1 MPAVEVPPGVVT
13 MTSTVPLPGGLL
25 TAICLPESELI
36 IPATPPKLTMVAS
49 ARLVPLIV
57 TRVPPAVG
65 PVAGETPVTA
75 GAAI

>member
-1 MPAVEVPPGVVT
+1 M
-13 MTSTVPLPGGLL
+13 
-25 TAICLPESELI
+25 ICVPESELI

-57 TRVPPAVG
+57 TRVPPAAD

-75 GAAI
+75 GAAM